1 LAFTRKFD
9 QGAGDIGS
17 GLIDNFSPD
26 VSRQLV
32 LGGLLEG

>member
-1 LAFTRKFD
+1 LAFACKLD
-9 QGAGDIGS
+9 QGTGDIGS
-17 GLIDNFSPD
+17 GLIDNSSPD